1 MTYDQELDRLSRG
14 VQTVTVCIHWIKT
27 SLRRSTTERRVEHF
41 NASSSFMRPART
53 PFPAASSKTYSTFHV
68 SHKQALT
75 HRAAW
80 SCGVSAVSASGPE
93 FKSKKPTSQICCSS
107 GSQTCPGRV
116 FTNRKSFHRGC
127 NYLKSFTFYLTGRKL
142 I

>member
-27 SLRRSTTERRVEHF
+27 SLRRSTTERRVELF

-93 FKSKKPTSQICCSS
+93 FKSKNPRVRSAAAQGLKPVRGEFSLT
-107 GSQTCPGRV
+107 
-116 FTNRKSFHRGC
+116 KSFHRGC